1 MCASFGAV
9 LQCVGD
15 AVCVQERLWLN
26 REWIGEVFTR
36 ATAEGYLAGE
46 WEETQLPMDVLLDLV
61 ESDWLLGVMCATG
74 EAVGGQLEEARAE
87 LQLGREV

>member
-1 MCASFGAV
+1 MDEV
-9 LQCVGD
+9 LVYIESDWSYDWGI
-15 AVCVQERLWLN
+15 N
-26 REWIGEVFTR
+26 
-36 ATAEGYLAGE
+36 AEGYLAGE

-74 EAVGGQLEEARAE
+74 EAVGGQLEEARAD